1 MEDFKI
7 PVLKN
12 EEDAHKKAKECLV
25 KLFDDKMLTIDNIKS
40 LINDF
45 HKVAN
50 QSSIEVF
57 NKIEHNINEL
67 DSSLKSI
74 DQIIS
79 NMQET
84 SIKQKKFFQS
94 WKKITSPLN
103 EYGEDLEKL
112 MLAKKNVSLM
122 FNNLEMYVKVQD
134 EVKELRRLLKED
146 KYTNLT
152 LVYKKIRY
160 FEYIRIALIEKLKKE
175 TRSEKLNNL
184 ADHLLCVQEFSNE
197 FFEEFW
203 GYFKDAHIICKTKP
217 EFIVKCVRLI
227 EEDKNYLN
235 NIKKIFKTYHS
246 PDEKFRGINESL
258 MNRKSK
264 MKDTMMMPEEE
275 EEETLPQVL
284 IDKLPFLI
292 REDFDKRFADKKERE
307 DILNETLNLV
317 KELHVIYT
325 KVVPCFP
332 PHYDIFNIYKKSYLE
347 NIQLKLKPFLNQ
359 EELENSPGLLIPIAH
374 WLSEFGDGLKNVGI
388 DINETELAADIT
400 YYMHFF
406 FEHVNQVLDSNL
418 NAVLKK
424 DAQDKKKL
432 MSAKNLDLGNIQS
445 YYATDVYN
453 SLSQVIDLLS
463 GDFKGQL
470 LFQIINQICRKIES
484 LIKAT
489 EENVKKSENLIVAC
503 VYVSDANKC
512 LEQFPKFKKKIKGL
526 LPKDLY
532 KHIKLTF
539 ISSSPS
545 ILSLYNSNIRNGCQ
559 KIVELMFKE
568 IESKTLNKMFTSE
581 WTDDILEEIFGTFK
595 EYFNKGFVKILKSQ
609 NNLLIL
615 VRCFIESFMWYYI
628 EEIIHSIRSLFRKNL
643 SNSKDSAL
651 AMYEIKYLSL
661 NESEL
666 KYKKKKDKGKDEK
679 EAVEDFGIIDI
690 KKLDKENKEDSKNP
704 LKFKKYVYPVKKFD
718 KKDKTFKSKES
729 IERIVRDKEI
739 FSDFLYEFSDETT
752 SPFSSQFSETLG
764 SNYISN
770 FEHKFE
776 AIINVTRCQSQN
788 EIKEKIIQ
796 LKEYYYGNDGKAL
809 AEALLYIREDMEN
822 ITKQDMKTY
831 FLSCF
836 DPK

>member
-1 MEDFKI
+1 
-7 PVLKN
+7 
-12 EEDAHKKAKECLV
+12 
-25 KLFDDKMLTIDNIKS
+25 
-40 LINDF
+40 
-45 HKVAN
+45 
-50 QSSIEVF
+50 
-57 NKIEHNINEL
+57 
-67 DSSLKSI
+67 
-74 DQIIS
+74 
-79 NMQET
+79 
-84 SIKQKKFFQS
+84 
-94 WKKITSPLN
+94 
-103 EYGEDLEKL
+103 
-112 MLAKKNVSLM
+112 
-122 FNNLEMYVKVQD
+122 
-134 EVKELRRLLKED
+134 
-146 KYTNLT
+146 
-152 LVYKKIRY
+152 
-160 FEYIRIALIEKLKKE
+160 
-175 TRSEKLNNL
+175 
-184 ADHLLCVQEFSNE
+184 
-197 FFEEFW
+197 
-203 GYFKDAHIICKTKP
+203 
-217 EFIVKCVRLI
+217 
-227 EEDKNYLN
+227 
-235 NIKKIFKTYHS
+235 
-246 PDEKFRGINESL
+246 
-258 MNRKSK
+258 
-264 MKDTMMMPEEE
+264 
-275 EEETLPQVL
+275 
-284 IDKLPFLI
+284 
-292 REDFDKRFADKKERE
+292 
-307 DILNETLNLV
+307 
-317 KELHVIYT
+317 
-325 KVVPCFP
+325 
-332 PHYDIFNIYKKSYLE
+332 
-347 NIQLKLKPFLNQ
+347 
-359 EELENSPGLLIPIAH
+359 
-374 WLSEFGDGLKNVGI
+374 
-388 DINETELAADIT
+388 
-400 YYMHFF
+400 
-406 FEHVNQVLDSNL
+406 
-418 NAVLKK
+418 
-424 DAQDKKKL
+424 

-545 ILSLYNSNIRNGCQ
+545 ILSLYNNNIRNGCQ

-581 WTDDILEEIFGTFK
+581 WTDDILEEVFGTFK

-666 KYKKKKDKGKDEK
+666 KYKKKKEKGKEEK
-679 EAVEDFGIIDI
+679 ETVEDFGIVDI

-704 LKFKKYVYPVKKFD
+704 QKFKKYVYPVKKFD

-729 IERIVRDKEI
+729 IERIARDKEI

-764 SNYISN
+764 SNYIGN

-776 AIINVTRCQSQN
+776 AIINVTRCKSQN